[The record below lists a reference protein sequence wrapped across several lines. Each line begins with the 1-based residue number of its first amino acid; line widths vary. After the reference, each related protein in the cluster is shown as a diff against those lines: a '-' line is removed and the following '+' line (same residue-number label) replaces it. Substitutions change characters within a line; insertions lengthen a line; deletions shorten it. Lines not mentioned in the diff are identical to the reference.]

1 MAARGVRRG
10 LVGVVAVAA
19 LVAAACGGDDSSSGD
34 SSTGQT
40 VDQGVKEGVSNALGG
55 STNSTA
61 ATRAQPETLEEWE
74 ALADTQRAAIVKK
87 IKDNGWGKSADG
99 KTVTGPDGFKIDLTK
114 CPAGWSDTEGASDTE
129 IKIGHTT
136 ALSGTAADFGN
147 GARAMEVVYRYY
159 NDQGVFTDA
168 TTGKTRKVNLIVKDD
183 GYDPA
188 RTIPLV
194 DELIDSEK
202 VFAMVTLGSPTTLK
216 VYDKLNQRCIAHP
229 LVPTGHPAWADPIN
243 HPWTTGLQVAYST
256 EAVLWGAFIERRL
269 DEFPEGKV
277 RVASLVATND
287 YGKIYDSSF
296 RAYLA
301 QSTNKDR
308 IEYVNESVEVTAP
321 TITDPMTTLA
331 AKNPDVFILM
341 SGGVQCT
348 QAIQEAAQNGMK
360 DTAKYLFT
368 SQNCKSSSYVSK
380 AKVGGD
386 GSASNGW
393 WIVGGGIRDM
403 NSPAEDGNEYVLWAR
418 QLLTSAGIDPKASG
432 NYVLGFEYS
441 FPLIQALRIAGELD
455 GGVTRSNVI
464 LALRAMDMTHPM
476 LLDGINFNMSG
487 NADAYLIE
495 GSEISQYESAR
506 QQWIQQGPIIDLS
519 GKSQNCAFN
528 QANQTCG

>member
-1 MAARGVRRG
+1 M
-10 LVGVVAVAA
+10 
-19 LVAAACGGDDSSSGD
+19 
-34 SSTGQT
+34 
-40 VDQGVKEGVSNALGG
+40 
-55 STNSTA
+55 
-61 ATRAQPETLEEWE
+61 
-74 ALADTQRAAIVKK
+74 
-87 IKDNGWGKSADG
+87 
-99 KTVTGPDGFKIDLTK
+99 
-114 CPAGWSDTEGASDTE
+114 
-129 IKIGHTT
+129 
-136 ALSGTAADFGN
+136 
-147 GARAMEVVYRYY
+147 
-159 NDQGVFTDA
+159 
-168 TTGKTRKVNLIVKDD
+168 
-183 GYDPA
+183 
-188 RTIPLV
+188 
-194 DELIDSEK
+194 
-202 VFAMVTLGSPTTLK
+202 
-216 VYDKLNQRCIAHP
+216 
-229 LVPTGHPAWADPIN
+229 PTGHPAWADPIN

-256 EAVLWGAFIERRL
+256 EAVLWGAFVERRL

-487 NADAYLIE
+487 NEDAYFIE

-528 QANQTCG
+528 QATQSCS